1 MAGKVVSVFL
11 LSHII
16 RRFFSQLLP
25 FSSNLCKPASPIPSQ
40 NLMPRPKTL
49 LQIPKPF
56 LPIVS
61 VKNSLVLAPRVA
73 HYIPGGVLWGVSVS
87 GVSLVCRKCWEEI
100 EQ

>member
-1 MAGKVVSVFL
+1 MAVKVVIVFL

-25 FSSNLCKPASPIPSQ
+25 FSSNLCKPASPTPSQ

-56 LPIVS
+56 LPIVG
-61 VKNSLVLAPRVA
+61 VA
-73 HYIPGGVLWGVSVS
+73 HYITGGVLWSVSFS